1 LDFSLHLRV
10 LSLGERR
17 VPGLLHF
24 PGSAPWVAAHVYLFS
39 NNNDNHKS
47 IRAHFQRAEN
57 ASFSLSLF
65 RSFSRACCVLRVRL
79 FPRINEEEYVLWGE
93 KMTDAALYEGKK

>member
-1 LDFSLHLRV
+1 MDFSLHLRV

-57 ASFSLSLF
+57 ASFSLSLSLF
-65 RSFSRACCVLRVRL
+65 LARVLRFARAFVSA
-79 FPRINEEEYVLWGE
+79 N
-93 KMTDAALYEGKK
+93 